1 MQGLPPNLTQRLPSP
16 QQSQAAQTK
25 HKILRPPRRT
35 QDDKALAGDPD
46 PPPVLTLYPMYSMPK
61 TYRVSATAAEQD
73 TNRILVRSL
82 SLSVFLVLAVPFVMV
97 YAGQLSAARDLKF
110 FLPLY
115 ALLIPLIIWNTIR
128 RTRRMVKN
136 TVETYELTID
146 ELQITRT
153 QRECPTMVI
162 ARTEV
167 QRIAERTGQGF
178 RIETSDY
185 KQNIWVPKELEG
197 YEEVKALLLS
207 TTPAQASTMR
217 YPLAITYGALLLVIA
232 GFFTVMWSKQRML
245 VTTAGLVV
253 LVLFI
258 YSAVQIARSW
268 PNLSRHT
275 KRILWITVF
284 PFLAVIGRIV
294 AVWR

>member
-1 MQGLPPNLTQRLPSP
+1 
-16 QQSQAAQTK
+16 
-25 HKILRPPRRT
+25 
-35 QDDKALAGDPD
+35 
-46 PPPVLTLYPMYSMPK
+46 MPK
-61 TYRVSATAAEQD
+61 TYRVSPAAAEQD
-73 TNRILVRSL
+73 TNRLLVRSL
-82 SLSVFLVLAVPFVMV
+82 SLSVFIVLAVPFVMV
-97 YAGQLSAARDLKF
+97 YAGQLSGPRDLKF
-110 FLPLY
+110 LLALY

-128 RTRRMVKN
+128 RTRRMVRN

-146 ELQITRT
+146 EVQITRT

-162 ARTEV
+162 PRSEV

-185 KQNIWVPKELEG
+185 KKIIWVPKELEG
-197 YEEVKALLLS
+197 YDEVKALLLS

-217 YPLAITYGALLLVIA
+217 YPQAITYGASLLVIA

-253 LVLFI
+253 LCVLI
-258 YSAVQIARSW
+258 YSAVELARYW
-268 PNLSRHT
+268 PNLSRQS
-275 KRILWITVF
+275 KRTAWITAL
-284 PFLAVIGRIV
+284 PILAVIAKMV

>member
-1 MQGLPPNLTQRLPSP
+1 
-16 QQSQAAQTK
+16 
-25 HKILRPPRRT
+25 
-35 QDDKALAGDPD
+35 
-46 PPPVLTLYPMYSMPK
+46 MPK
-61 TYRVSATAAEQD
+61 TYRVSSAAAEQD
-73 TNRILVRSL
+73 TNRMLVRSL
-82 SLSVFLVLAVPFVMV
+82 SVSILIVIAVPFVMV
-97 YAGQLSAARDLKF
+97 YAGQFSGPRDLE
-110 FLPLY
+110 FLIPLY
-115 ALLIPLIIWNTIR
+115 AFLTPVIVWNTIR
-128 RTRRMVKN
+128 RTRRMVRN
-136 TVETYELTID
+136 AVETYELTID
-146 ELQITRT
+146 EVQITRT

-162 ARTEV
+162 SRSKV

-185 KQNIWVPKELEG
+185 KKNIWVPKELEG

-217 YPLAITYGALLLVIA
+217 YPLAITYSATLLVVG

-253 LVLFI
+253 LCVLI
-258 YSAVQIARSW
+258 YSAVELARYW

-275 KRILWITVF
+275 KRTAWIMVF
-284 PFLAVIGRIV
+284 PILAVVGKIV